1 MPAPAPEQ
9 KEQKEPKE
17 KKEKKEKPA
26 KEPKAPKEDGA
37 HWDGAHTSCTSCT
50 LAVVGS
56 PWRRCSGILKRPSQS
71 SHNRGSNPA
80 VQVQKS
86 CSAWLQHRS

>member
-1 MPAPAPEQ
+1 MHACMCVQSVEEAKVPAPAPEQ

-37 HWDGAHTSCTSCT
+37 HWDRAQ
-50 LAVVGS
+50 
-56 PWRRCSGILKRPSQS
+56 P
-71 SHNRGSNPA
+71 
-80 VQVQKS
+80 
-86 CSAWLQHRS
+86 LQIF